1 LGRAPPN
8 KSENTL
14 SQEDTGMT
22 ALLRTIII
30 DSDEDS
36 RANLQ
41 SILAGTPSVIVGEF
55 GNIPE
60 ALRTAPAYRPDVV
73 IAEIPLEQGRNGD
86 SASSAIEHLARVL
99 PDTAILVTG
108 ATQSAHLVIQVMR
121 AGALDFV
128 ARPVKQDDL
137 REALQKVARSR
148 PAVAV
153 QQRIGRVLSVY
164 SAKGG
169 TGVTT
174 VATNLAVCWAKRS
187 PGRTVL
193 VDLDTRQSDVA
204 TFLNLRSQYSVL
216 DAFENIGRMDE
227 SFLRRL
233 LTEHSSGLLVL
244 PGAAPMD
251 RVKLRAEQVQAG
263 LEILRS
269 YFDQVILDLPHD
281 MDIATVAALEASE
294 TILFLVSQNVS
305 ALRLGTAGIAALRRL
320 GIDLKKVRLVVMR
333 ERSGE
338 DPTFKQV
345 REMFGIPIYWK
356 IPSDYSSVLTAIN
369 NGDPLATAMA
379 RSKLAKNLSQLSET
393 LADQQPAKPSEQRP
407 ALLSRAFWNLG
418 RFSQGTK

>member
-1 LGRAPPN
+1 
-8 KSENTL
+8 
-14 SQEDTGMT
+14 MT

-41 SILAGTPSVIVGEF
+41 RIIAGTASVIVGEF
-55 GNIPE
+55 GNISE

-73 IAEIPLEQGRNGD
+73 IAEIPLDQGRNGD
-86 SASSAIEHLARVL
+86 GASSAIEHLARVL
-99 PDTAILVTG
+99 PDSAILVTG
-108 ATQSAHLVIQVMR
+108 PTQSAHLVIQVMR

-148 PAVAV
+148 PSVAV
-153 QQRIGRVLSVY
+153 QQRMGLVISVY

-174 VATNLAVCWAKRS
+174 VATNLAVCRAKRS

-193 VDLDTRQSDVA
+193 VDLDTRQSDIA

-244 PGAAPMD
+244 PGPAPMD
-251 RVKLRAEQVQAG
+251 RVKLRPEQVQAG

-281 MDIATVAALEASE
+281 MDAATAAALETSDA
-294 TILFLVSQNVS
+294 IFFLAGQNVS
-305 ALRLGTAGIAALRRL
+305 ALRLGTSGIAALRRL
-320 GIDLKKVRLVVMR
+320 EVDLKKVRLVVMR
-333 ERSGE
+333 ERTGE

-345 REMFGIPIYWK
+345 RDMFGIPIFWK
-356 IPSDYSSVLTAIN
+356 IPSDYSTVLAAIN
-369 NGDPLATAMA
+369 NGDPLVTAMP
-379 RSKLAKNLSQLSET
+379 RSKLAKNLNQLSDT
-393 LADQQPAKPSEQRP
+393 LADQEPAKPSEKGP
-407 ALLSRAFWNLG
+407 ALLTRAFWNFG
-418 RFSQGTK
+418 RFSQGIK

>member
-1 LGRAPPN
+1 
-8 KSENTL
+8 
-14 SQEDTGMT
+14 MT
-22 ALLRTIII
+22 ALLRTIIV

-41 SILAGTPSVIVGEF
+41 HILSGTASVIVGEF
-55 GNIPE
+55 GNISE

-108 ATQSAHLVIQVMR
+108 PTQSAHLVIQVMR

-148 PAVAV
+148 PVVAV

-193 VDLDTRQSDVA
+193 VDLDTRQSDIA

-244 PGAAPMD
+244 PGPAPMD

-281 MDIATVAALEASE
+281 MDAATVAALEASE
-294 TILFLVSQNVS
+294 TILFLVNQNVS
-305 ALRLGTAGIAALRRL
+305 ALRLGTAGIATLRRL
-320 GIDLKKVRLVVMR
+320 GIDPKKIRLVVMR
-333 ERSGE
+333 ERTGE

-356 IPSDYSSVLTAIN
+356 IPSEYSIVLTAIN

-393 LADQQPAKPSEQRP
+393 LADQQPAKPAEERP
-407 ALLSRAFWNLG
+407 ALLSRAFWNLS

>member
-1 LGRAPPN
+1 MN
-8 KSENTL
+8 
-14 SQEDTGMT
+14 

-41 SILAGTPSVIVGEF
+41 RILAGTPSVTVGEF

-73 IAEIPLEQGRNGD
+73 IVEIPQEQGRNGD
-86 SASSAIEHLARVL
+86 GAASAIEHVARVL
-99 PDTAILVTG
+99 PETAILVTG
-108 ATQSAHLVIQVMR
+108 PTQSAHLVIQVMR

-137 REALQKVARSR
+137 REALQKVVRSR
-148 PAVAV
+148 PNAVV
-153 QQRIGRVLSVY
+153 PQRSGRVISVY

-174 VATNLAVCWAKRS
+174 IATNLAVCRAKRS

-193 VDLDTRQSDVA
+193 VDLDTRQSDIA

-227 SFLRRL
+227 SFVRRL
-233 LTEHSSGLLVL
+233 VTEHSSGLLVL
-244 PGAAPMD
+244 PGPPPMD

-269 YFDQVILDLPHD
+269 YFDQIVLDLPHD
-281 MDIATVAALEASE
+281 MDAAAAAALEASD
-294 TILFLVSQNVS
+294 TIFFLASQNVS
-305 ALRLGTAGIAALRRL
+305 ALRLGTSGIAALR
-320 GIDLKKVRLVVMR
+320 
-333 ERSGE
+333 
-338 DPTFKQV
+338 
-345 REMFGIPIYWK
+345 
-356 IPSDYSSVLTAIN
+356 
-369 NGDPLATAMA
+369 
-379 RSKLAKNLSQLSET
+379 
-393 LADQQPAKPSEQRP
+393 
-407 ALLSRAFWNLG
+407 
-418 RFSQGTK
+418 